1 MNERLLFFIFMPIV
15 FEGIMFLLN
24 FFRGGWAD
32 GEVKKQLGFFSV
44 LLLVDYIIEVIYLKV
59 VKGILGVWVFSDEF
73 VSIESHGTYEFF
85 VFCSVVYI
93 IICIIA
99 SFIDFD
105 DDELPIMHTI
115 ILIICFIA
123 FSTTNTIT
131 LHESID
137 EAVFNSM
144 EYQVHEDTIYL
155 RAMGDG
161 HTTTGSVHGSSVLG
175 TGYIQGKIADNY
187 NLYYSFV
194 DSNGET
200 VIQSLVYNNDSVNI
214 YEEGESCTPRI
225 VFKKYHKSYETEH
238 NSFYNE
244 YYIYD
249 IYIPS
254 MIDGVKIDME

>member
-1 MNERLLFFIFMPIV
+1 MNERLLFLIFMPIV
-15 FEGIMFLLN
+15 FEGIMFLIN
-24 FFRGGWAD
+24 FFRDGWAD

-44 LLLVDYIIEVIYLKV
+44 LLLVDYIIEFIYLKA
-59 VKGILGVWVFSDEF
+59 VKGILGVWAFSNEF
-73 VSIESHGTYEFF
+73 ANIESHGTYEFF
-85 VFCSVVYI
+85 VFCSVAYI

-99 SFIDFD
+99 SFFDYYD
-105 DDELPIMHTI
+105 DDLPIMHTI
-115 ILIICFIA
+115 LLIICFIA
-123 FSTTNTIT
+123 FSSMNTST
-131 LHESID
+131 LRESVD

-144 EYQVHEDTIYL
+144 EYQVQEDTIYL
-155 RAMGDG
+155 RTMGDG

-200 VIQSLVYNNDSVNI
+200 VIQSIVYNNDSVNI

-244 YYIYD
+244 YCIYD